1 MSDDLQ
7 QSITTSAGSTF
18 AAFDKINAKQIQMEG
33 NWKRMTKAAKDYQA
47 VAGEGL
53 TLGQGIARGGKILKN
68 SGGGIFGRA
77 FAGAGLEGAWGTIAV
92 SAGVAMLAFKAF
104 NAVVD
109 HTSKSIQ
116 ARIESEKEYKKAI
129 DEGQKVIDQQAT
141 AGYGRS
147 DTRARLIASGGQAA
161 VDKAAEVSNRGI
173 LSDDQSRQATSE
185 IYAKFGNTPRA
196 ARAVQAVENLVGR
209 SMPFN
214 AALEAALKGGNAW
227 DDPMRASAREASA
240 YDRDAGRKG
249 AYLQAVMNDPG
260 SDSLVAANRQH
271 QHQAARMGPIEEAAA
286 IKDNGAADQLKVARA
301 ANPILTAIGD
311 VNKAADEHV
320 AELTRLAAAQNWFTR
335 KLKDLGMLIGTDGS
349 FENQK
354 RAAQNNRYIGD
365 KP

>member
-1 MSDDLQ
+1 M
-7 QSITTSAGSTF
+7 
-18 AAFDKINAKQIQMEG
+18 
-33 NWKRMTKAAKDYQA
+33 
-47 VAGEGL
+47 
-53 TLGQGIARGGKILKN
+53 
-68 SGGGIFGRA
+68 
-77 FAGAGLEGAWGTIAV
+77 
-92 SAGVAMLAFKAF
+92 
-104 NAVVD
+104 
-109 HTSKSIQ
+109 
-116 ARIESEKEYKKAI
+116 
-129 DEGQKVIDQQAT
+129 
-141 AGYGRS
+141 
-147 DTRARLIASGGQAA
+147 
-161 VDKAAEVSNRGI
+161 
-173 LSDDQSRQATSE
+173 
-185 IYAKFGNTPRA
+185 
-196 ARAVQAVENLVGR
+196 QAVENLVGR

-354 RAAQNNRYIGD
+354 RAAQNNRYMGD